1 MDSRV
6 TLKVNESFLEILRSC
21 FQKKEKVSLLVDENG
36 VERKEGFI
44 KSIHEDAPL
53 ISIELSDG
61 SRIVLKNIVA
71 VNGVFRPEYG
81 EC

>member
-1 MDSRV
+1 MDNRI
-6 TLKVNESFLEILRSC
+6 TLKVNESFLEILQFC
-21 FQKKEKVSLLVDENG
+21 FQKGEKVSLLIDENG

-44 KSIHEDAPL
+44 NAVDEEDSDTSIVLNDE
-53 ISIELSDG
+53 SKIE
-61 SRIVLKNIVA
+61 LKNIVA